1 MSDRKIDFETAL
13 KELKSIA
20 DKLDDSNTTLDESVK
35 LFEKGMKL
43 SKECSD
49 ILSTAKQ
56 KIISLT
62 EAEKEE
68 NNDDWYTAFGIPK

>member
-1 MSDRKIDFETAL
+1 MPDKNIDFETAL

-20 DKLDDSNTTLDESVK
+20 DKLEDSNTTLDESVE

-43 SKECSD
+43 AKECSD

-62 EAEKEE
+62 EAENGE
-68 NNDDWYTAFGIPK
+68 NNDD

>member
-1 MSDRKIDFETAL
+1 MSENKIDFETAL

-20 DKLDDSNTTLDESVK
+20 DKLEDSNTTLDESVK

-43 SKECSD
+43 SRECSD

-62 EAEKEE
+62 EAENEE
-68 NNDDWYTAFGIPK
+68 NYDD